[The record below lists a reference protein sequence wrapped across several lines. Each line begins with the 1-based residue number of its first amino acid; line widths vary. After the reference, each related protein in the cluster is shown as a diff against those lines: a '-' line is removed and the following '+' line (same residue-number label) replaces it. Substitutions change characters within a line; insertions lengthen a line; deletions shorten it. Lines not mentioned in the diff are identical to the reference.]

1 MHKST
6 SYILEVRPRIPAR
19 LARLEELAN
28 NLWYSWDL
36 PTRDLF
42 FHIHRDLWDEVGQ
55 NPKAFL
61 HSVDEQRLIDAS
73 EDPIFLVSYNRVLAV
88 YDSYHVK
95 PARNSHT
102 GGFAESDLVAYF
114 CAEFGFHES
123 FPIYSGGLGILAGD
137 HCKSASDMH
146 LPFVGVGL
154 LYRRG
159 YFHQAIDTLLL
170 RYAGSRSLMRR
181 AGYPNTAG
189 SRFVHRARAPPVN
202 CCGQRPRRYFFRS
215 PLIRHTSLQA

>member
-1 MHKST
+1 MHTST
-6 SYILEVRPRIPAR
+6 PYVLEVRPKIPAR

-42 FHIHRDLWDEVGQ
+42 SHIHRNLWEAIGQ

-61 HSVDEQRLIDAS
+61 RSVDEQCLIAAS
-73 EDPIFLVSYNRVLAV
+73 EDQVFLEHYNRTLAA
-88 YDSYHVK
+88 YDTYHTK
-95 PARNSHT
+95 PVRNSYT
-102 GGFAESDLVAYF
+102 EGFVESDLVAYF

-154 LYRRG
+154 LYRQG
-159 YFHQAIDTLLL
+159 YFHQTIDADGNQNAVYSDSEFESLPISLVL
-170 RYAGSRSLMRR
+170 HEDGS
-181 AGYPNTAG
+181 A
-189 SRFVHRARAPPVN
+189 VHV
-202 CCGQRPRRYFFRS
+202 S
-215 PLIRHTSLQA
+215 VD